1 MKKWKNLKHING
13 ITETQLQCK
22 AKVVSAKYGG
32 KTTTIGH
39 LVKGE
44 VIQFDYLYVPPGS
57 IIAFSVKLGMY
68 SNIKYAKTTSDLK
81 IIINVELGRHFLVL
95 KFDKSVFQ
103 KKTKLSSKLKSLAML
118 DDGDD
123 DDDDDYDDINNNGK
137 YTTGGSMKINALSD
151 DDDDSDSS

>member
-1 MKKWKNLKHING
+1 MKHING

-22 AKVVSAKYGG
+22 AKVVSAKYGE

-44 VIQFDYLYVPPGS
+44 VIQFDYPYVPPGS

-95 KFDKSVFQ
+95 KFDKSFFQ
-103 KKTKLSSKLKSLAML
+103 NAPKAFKQPAEYSQPLCGVKIAFVRFLEISKGFTVDITVDMVLSI
-118 DDGDD
+118 GF
-123 DDDDDYDDINNNGK
+123 YG
-137 YTTGGSMKINALSD
+137 TLSQ
-151 DDDDSDSS
+151 

>member
-1 MKKWKNLKHING
+1 MLTFFLYPNPEVDID
-13 ITETQLQCK
+13 
-22 AKVVSAKYGG
+22 AVSAKYGE

-44 VIQFDYLYVPPGS
+44 VIQFDYPYVPPGS

-95 KFDKSVFQ
+95 KFDKSVFVANIPN
-103 KKTKLSSKLKSLAML
+103 SSERNQCA
-118 DDGDD
+118 
-123 DDDDDYDDINNNGK
+123 
-137 YTTGGSMKINALSD
+137 NACLILEICTVGVQHGLC
-151 DDDDSDSS
+151 